1 MFLGDKMKDVSK
13 KSNTMYLLEK
23 YGLSASKKFGQNFLI
38 DTNVIKRIV
47 ESAKLDKDTC
57 VIEIG
62 PGIGALTEY
71 LSYSAAKVR
80 CYEID
85 ERLKGVLAESLS
97 QCDNVEIIFQD
108 FLTVDLNNV
117 ISELR
122 KDYKRVCVVTNLP
135 YYITSDIIE
144 KVMSSSCLVDSM
156 TAMVQKEVA
165 LKLTD
170 KKNRS
175 PLTLLFDAVGTIEYC
190 FTVSKNV
197 FMPAPHV
204 DSAIIHMT
212 MNQVCDEK
220 LYRVINTAFTQKR
233 KTIYNNL
240 KELFG
245 ENTKDI
251 LEKCCIDEK
260 KRAEQLG
267 IEEYK
272 RLSEYL

>member
-1 MFLGDKMKDVSK
+1 MRDVSK
-13 KSNTMYLLEK
+13 KSNTLYLLDK

-38 DTNVIKRIV
+38 DTNIIKRIV
-47 ESAKLDKDTC
+47 DNAHIDKDTC
-57 VIEIG
+57 VIEVG

-71 LSYSAAKVR
+71 LSYKAKKVR

-85 ERLKGVLAESLS
+85 ERLKDVLDESLS
-97 QCDNVEIIFQD
+97 ECNNVEIIFQD
-108 FLTVDLNNV
+108 FLTVDLKSVVN
-117 ISELR
+117 ELR
-122 KDYKRVCVVTNLP
+122 KEYKKVCVVTNLP

-144 KVMSSSCLVDSM
+144 KVVSSDVIVDSM

-170 KKNRS
+170 GKTVS
-175 PLTLLFDAVGTIEYC
+175 PLTLLIDAVGSIEYC

-204 DSAIIHMT
+204 DSAIIHIE
-212 MNQVCDEK
+212 MNDICNDK
-220 LYRVINTAFTQKR
+220 LYKIINVSFKQKR

-245 ENTKDI
+245 DKTKEI
-251 LEKCCIDEK
+251 LNQCGIDEK
-260 KRAEQLG
+260 KRAEQLS
-267 IEEYK
+267 IEEYRK
-272 RLSEYL
+272 VSKYL